1 MKKWIALLM
10 SLTMIVAC
18 TAAPAEDA
26 SLQKVLDKGEFVL
39 GLDDAFPPMGY
50 RDEDG
55 EIVGFDIDV
64 AAEVCERLGVELK
77 VQPVDWSTK
86 EVELSSGAIDCIW
99 NGLTMTEERIA
110 QMDFSEPYLNN
121 TQVIVVKADSPVQT
135 LADLAGKTLAV
146 QAGSSGVDA
155 LSANQ
160 SFADTLGDVLEFD
173 DFMMAMMDLD
183 GGGCDCVL
191 IDVIVAGYYMGQ
203 KEGAYRL
210 LDETLAAEQFAIGM
224 RKGDGALVA
233 AVNGALEEM
242 AADGTLAAISTE
254 WFGEDITLVGK

>member
-1 MKKWIALLM
+1 MKKWIALMIGLM
-10 SLTMIVAC
+10 MILSC
-18 TAAPAEDA
+18 AAAVAEDD
-26 SLQKVLDKGEFVL
+26 SLQKVIDKGTFVL

-64 AAEVCERLGVELK
+64 AAEVCDRLGVQLV

-86 EVELSSGAIDCIW
+86 EVELSTGAIDCIW
-99 NGLTMTEERIA
+99 NGLTMTPERVE
-110 QMDFSEPYLNN
+110 QMAFSAPYLNN

-160 SFADTLGDVLEFD
+160 DFADTLGDVLEFD

-183 GGGCDCVL
+183 NGGCDCVL
-191 IDVIVAGYYMGQ
+191 IDVIVAGYYMAQ
-203 KEGAYRL
+203 NEDAYRM
-210 LDETLAAEQFAIGM
+210 LDETLAAEQFGIGM
-224 RKGDGALVA
+224 RKGDDALVA
-233 AVNGALEEM
+233 AVDGALAEM

-254 WFGEDITLVGK
+254 WFGEDITLIGK